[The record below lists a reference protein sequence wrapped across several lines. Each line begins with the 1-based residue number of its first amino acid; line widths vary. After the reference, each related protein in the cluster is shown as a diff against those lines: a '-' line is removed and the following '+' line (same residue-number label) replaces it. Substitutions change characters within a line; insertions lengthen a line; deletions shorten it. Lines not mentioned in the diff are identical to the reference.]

1 MRTSYAL
8 LLRLIHDP
16 GYDLSK
22 ASIEYLDRGASG
34 DISLV
39 KGEDIISLE
48 SGIMEIRS
56 DLKTKFIPIHRIRR
70 ISYQG
75 EPLWEK
81 RDAENFGAKEKTAK
95 EQTAG
100 MTATPGT
107 PYVP

>member
-48 SGIMEIRS
+48 LGIMEIRS
-56 DLKTKFIPIHRIRR
+56 DLLTKSIPIHRIRR
-70 ISYQG
+70 ISY
-75 EPLWEK
+75 
-81 RDAENFGAKEKTAK
+81 
-95 EQTAG
+95 
-100 MTATPGT
+100 
-107 PYVP
+107 

>member
-22 ASIEYLDRGASG
+22 ARIEYLDRGAPG

-95 EQTAG
+95 ANADLLTQ
-100 MTATPGT
+100 
-107 PYVP
+107 

>member
-1 MRTSYAL
+1 MRTSHTL

-22 ASIEYLDRGASG
+22 ARIEYLDRGAPG
-34 DISLV
+34 DISVV
-39 KGEDIISLE
+39 KGDEIIRLE

-81 RDAENFGAKEKTAK
+81 RDAENFRGQGEDRKGKFLID
-95 EQTAG
+95 
-100 MTATPGT
+100 
-107 PYVP
+107 

>member
-81 RDAENFGAKEKTAK
+81 RDVENFGAKEKTAK
-95 EQTAG
+95 ANS
-100 MTATPGT
+100 
-107 PYVP
+107 

>member
-81 RDAENFGAKEKTAK
+81 RDAENFGAKEKTANSRNK
-95 EQTAG
+95 RL
-100 MTATPGT
+100 
-107 PYVP
+107 V